1 MFVYQALMAFNIWH
15 GLKPDINDDVL
26 RLLDK

>member
-1 MFVYQALMAFNIWH
+1 MAFNIWH

-26 RLLDK
+26 RLLDKWLELEF

>member
-26 RLLDK
+26 NLLN